1 MKKGD
6 KGYSNIGILFL
17 NFSLELYVVGTY
29 YSSINEMILI
39 TGSIHNIHF
48 KEKYKTKLVILV
60 PPLYQELYLTFSE
73 LGTSK

>member
-48 KEKYKTKLVILV
+48 KEKYKQI
-60 PPLYQELYLTFSE
+60 
-73 LGTSK
+73 